1 MALTSI
7 DTARRHWLRT
17 WPAAMLLGSA
27 FAVPAWAQGGAY
39 PAKPIEL
46 VVPWQAGGGADV
58 VGRAF
63 GAAVA
68 KHLPQPIVVINRPGA
83 SGALG
88 LGDVVNAKPDG
99 YRIVLSSTE
108 LTFLNHLGLARFSY
122 KDLRPIARLN
132 ADPAAVVVRADA
144 PYGTLE
150 QFLDAAR
157 KHDANIRVGNA
168 GHGSTWHMAAAAL
181 SEKTGAQF
189 NHIPY
194 AGGAPAVL
202 ALLGGH
208 IDAVTVSTA
217 EVSTYV
223 AAGKLKALAVM
234 ADQRV
239 ADGFENVPTLKERK
253 IDLSIGIWRGL
264 SAPRNTPDDV
274 MAVLKAATAKA
285 VKEPVWLD
293 ALQKLHFST
302 DTYADDAALEAAMT
316 RESAFFKNLAG
327 KLKISN

>member
-1 MALTSI
+1 MQESTIDLSRRRWLGAIPALSGALLLAPGF
-7 DTARRHWLRT
+7 AR
-17 WPAAMLLGSA
+17 AQGSA
-27 FAVPAWAQGGAY
+27 Y
-39 PAKPIEL
+39 PHKPIEL

-68 KHLPQPIVVINRPGA
+68 KYLPQPVVVINKPGA
-83 SGALG
+83 SGVLG

-108 LTFLNHLGLARFSY
+108 LTFLNHLGLAKFSY

-144 PYGTLE
+144 PYATLE
-150 QFLDAAR
+150 QFLEAAR
-157 KHDANIRVGNA
+157 KGDANIRVGNA

-181 SEKTGAQF
+181 AEKTGAKF

-217 EVSTYV
+217 EVSSYV

-234 ADQRV
+234 ADRRV
-239 ADGFENVPTLKERK
+239 ADGFEKIPTLKERN

-264 SAPRNTPDDV
+264 SAPRGTPDDV
-274 MAVLKAATAKA
+274 IAVLKGAVAKA
-285 VKEPVWLD
+285 VKEPAWLE
-293 ALQKLHFST
+293 ALTKLHFST
-302 DTYADDAALEAAMT
+302 DTYADDAALEAVMA
-316 RESAFFKNLAG
+316 RESEFFKALAG
-327 KLKISN
+327 KINLSS

>member
-1 MALTSI
+1 MTPEPLHNTGRRRALRGALAA
-7 DTARRHWLRT
+7 TAAL
-17 WPAAMLLGSA
+17 AL
-27 FAVPAWAQGGAY
+27 PAWSQAGPY
-39 PAKPIEL
+39 PARPIEL

-68 KHLPQPIVVINRPGA
+68 RHLPQPIVVVNRPGA

-88 LGDVVNAKPDG
+88 LGEVVNAKADG
-99 YRIVLSSTE
+99 YKIVLSSTE

-144 PYGTLE
+144 PYATLE
-150 QFLDAAR
+150 QFLEAAR
-157 KHDANIRVGNA
+157 KPDANIRVGNA

-181 SEKTGAQF
+181 SEKSGAPF

-217 EVSTYV
+217 EVSTHI

-239 ADGFENVPTLKERK
+239 ADGFERVPTLKERG

-264 SAPRNTPDDV
+264 SAPRETPDEV
-274 MAVLKAATAKA
+274 MAVLKAAVAKA
-285 VKEPVWLD
+285 VREPAWLD
-293 ALQKLHFST
+293 SLRKLHFST
-302 DTYADDAALEAAMT
+302 DTYADDAALAAAMA
-316 RESAFFKNLAG
+316 RESAFFKDLAG
-327 KLKISN
+327 RLKLSS

>member
-1 MALTSI
+1 MSPSSFDL
-7 DTARRHWLRT
+7 ARRNGLRAT
-17 WPAAMLLGSA
+17 LLAAASLALP
-27 FAVPAWAQGGAY
+27 VAWAQPGSY
-39 PAKPIEL
+39 PQKPIEL

-68 KHLPQPIVVINRPGA
+68 KHLSQPLIVVNRPGA
-83 SGALG
+83 SGVLG
-88 LGDVVNAKPDG
+88 LGEVVNAKADG
-99 YRIVLSSTE
+99 YKIVLSSTE
-108 LTFLNHLGLARFSY
+108 LTFLNHLGLAKFSY

-132 ADPAAVVVRADA
+132 ADPAAVVVRADS
-144 PYGTLE
+144 PYATLE
-150 QFLDAAR
+150 QFIEASR
-157 KHDANIRVGNA
+157 KTESNIRVGNA

-181 SEKTGAQF
+181 AEKTGAVF

-194 AGGAPAVL
+194 PGGAPAVL

-217 EVSTYV
+217 EVSSYV

-234 ADQRV
+234 ADARV
-239 ADGFENVPTLKERK
+239 ADGFERVPTLKERN

-274 MAVLKAATAKA
+274 MVVLKTAAAKA

-302 DTYADDAALEAAMT
+302 DTYADDVALEAVMS
-316 RESAFFKNLAG
+316 RESAFFKTLAG
-327 KLKISN
+327 KLKLSN

>member
-1 MALTSI
+1 MSPSSL
-7 DTARRHWLRT
+7 DLARRHGLR
-17 WPAAMLLGSA
+17 AALLAAASLA
-27 FAVPAWAQGGAY
+27 LPVAWAQPGNY
-39 PAKPIEL
+39 PQKPIEL
-46 VVPWQAGGGADV
+46 IVPWQAGGGADV

-68 KHLPQPIVVINRPGA
+68 KHLSQPLIVVNRPGA
-83 SGALG
+83 SGVLG
-88 LGDVVNAKPDG
+88 LGEVVNAKADG
-99 YRIVLSSTE
+99 YKIVLSSTE
-108 LTFLNHLGLARFSY
+108 LTFLNHLGLAKFSY

-132 ADPAAVVVRADA
+132 ADPAAVVVRADS
-144 PYGTLE
+144 PYATLE
-150 QFLDAAR
+150 QFLEASR
-157 KHDANIRVGNA
+157 KTESNIRVGNA

-181 SEKTGAQF
+181 AEKTGAVF

-194 AGGAPAVL
+194 PGGAPAVL

-217 EVSTYV
+217 EVSSYV

-234 ADQRV
+234 ADTRV
-239 ADGFENVPTLKERK
+239 ADGFERVPTLKERN

-274 MAVLKAATAKA
+274 MMVLKAAVAKA

-302 DTYADDAALEAAMT
+302 DTYADDVALEAVMS
-316 RESAFFKNLAG
+316 RESAFFKALTG
-327 KLKISN
+327 KLKLSN

>member
-1 MALTSI
+1 MTPASLSTGRRQVLRGAIAGTAAL
-7 DTARRHWLRT
+7 AL
-17 WPAAMLLGSA
+17 
-27 FAVPAWAQGGAY
+27 PAWSQAGPY
-39 PAKPIEL
+39 PSRPIEL

-68 KHLPQPIVVINRPGA
+68 RHLPQPVVVVNRPGA

-88 LGDVVNAKPDG
+88 LGEVVNARADG

-108 LTFLNHLGLARFSY
+108 LTFLNHLGLAKFSY
-122 KDLRPIARLN
+122 RDLRPIARLN

-144 PYGTLE
+144 PYATLE

-157 KHDANIRVGNA
+157 KPDANIRVGNA

-181 SEKTGAQF
+181 SEKTGAPF

-194 AGGAPAVL
+194 PGGAPAVL

-217 EVSTYV
+217 EVSGHI

-239 ADGFENVPTLKERK
+239 SDGFERVPTLKERGV
-253 IDLSIGIWRGL
+253 DLSIGIWRGL
-264 SAPRNTPDDV
+264 SAPRETPDEV
-274 MAVLKAATAKA
+274 MAVLKAAVAKA
-285 VKEPVWLD
+285 VREPAWLD
-293 ALQKLHFST
+293 SLRKLHFST
-302 DTYADDAALEAAMT
+302 DTYANDSVLADAMA
-316 RESAFFKNLAG
+316 RESAFFKDLAG
-327 KLKISN
+327 RLKLTS

>member
-1 MALTSI
+1 MRQASFQP
-7 DTARRHWLRT
+7 ARRHILR
-17 WPAAMLLGSA
+17 AGLLLGASYA
-27 FAVPAWAQGGAY
+27 APGWAQSSAY
-39 PAKPIEL
+39 PSKPIEL

-58 VGRAF
+58 VGRSF

-68 KHLPQPIVVINRPGA
+68 KHLAQPVIVINRPGA

-88 LGDVVNAKPDG
+88 LGEVVNAKADG
-99 YRIVLSSTE
+99 YKIVLSSTE
-108 LTFLNHLGLARFSY
+108 LTFLNHLGLAKFSY
-122 KDLRPIARLN
+122 ADLRPIARLN
-132 ADPAAVVVRADA
+132 ADPSAVVVRGDA
-144 PYGTLE
+144 PWATLE
-150 QFLDAAR
+150 QFLDASR
-157 KHDANIRVGNA
+157 KADSNIRVGNA

-181 SEKTGAQF
+181 AERTGAQF

-234 ADQRV
+234 ADKRV
-239 ADGFENVPTLKERK
+239 ADGFESIPTLKERG

-274 MAVLKAATAKA
+274 VAVLKTAVAKA
-285 VKEPVWLD
+285 VKEPVWTD
-293 ALQKLHFST
+293 ALTKLHFST
-302 DTYADDAALEAAMT
+302 DTYADDATLQAVMT
-316 RESAFFKNLAG
+316 KESAFFKDLAG
-327 KLKISN
+327 KLKLAS